1 MKCFLK
7 PSKHTSTYGL
17 QMTGS
22 QDNIL
27 KTIETWVNLNR
38 TTRGGAVWDP
48 QSGNVA
54 RQVQGVINI
63 Q

>member
-1 MKCFLK
+1 MLRDEMFLK

-17 QMTGS
+17 QTTGS

-27 KTIETWVNLNR
+27 KTIETWVIMNR

-54 RQVQGVINI
+54 
-63 Q
+63 